1 MASSPAPKGD
11 AGPSPCPPRDGPGL
25 ALVCGLSQVSHY
37 TLSFSS
43 LRIFNLA
50 LVCGLSQVSHYTL
63 PFSSLRT
70 FNLALVCGISHV
82 ILDSNPSTSLI

>member
-11 AGPSPCPPRDGPGL
+11 AGPSPCPPRDGPG
-25 ALVCGLSQVSHY
+25 
-37 TLSFSS
+37 
-43 LRIFNLA
+43 LA